1 MLHAAAFVPIPPLLV
16 PEIAGGSAAT
26 DDELRD
32 ACRAAVGR
40 LIDTGPDEII
50 VIGSGTPAGQ
60 ADGSW
65 DWRGFGVPIPEHP
78 PSRRLPLSL
87 AIGSWL
93 LDLLGN
99 RTPRRHHIISSTAS
113 PADCAATGRDL
124 VAGPQRFGLLVCG
137 DGTAC
142 RTEKAPGYFDPTAQ
156 AWDERALAALRNAD
170 PTQLLALDPDEAM
183 RLMAAGR
190 APWQVLA
197 GAAGS
202 DTFNAHI
209 DWAAAPYGVMYVAG
223 TWTRTDP
230 AYVSA
235 SAG

>member
-32 ACRAAVGR
+32 ACRTAVGR
-40 LIDTGPDEII
+40 LMDTGPDEIV
-50 VIGSGTPAGQ
+50 VIGAGTPEGH

-65 DWRGFGVPIPEHP
+65 DWRGFGVPIPKHP
-78 PSRRLPLSL
+78 PRRRLPLAL

-113 PADCAATGRDL
+113 PADCAATGREL
-124 VAGPQRFGLLVCG
+124 VAGAQRVGLLVCG

-142 RTEKAPGYFDPTAQ
+142 RTEKAPGYFDPAAA
-156 AWDERALAALRNAD
+156 AWDERALAALRQAD
-170 PTQLLALDPDEAM
+170 PAVLLALDPDEAT

-197 GAAGS
+197 GAAGAGTL
-202 DTFNAHI
+202 DARI
-209 DWAAAPYGVMYVAG
+209 DWADAPYGVMYIAG

-230 AYVSA
+230 A
-235 SAG
+235 